1 MIIPQN
7 SEQLVQ
13 LFNSPWFLILLIWSM
28 FWKGI
33 ALWTA
38 SQRKQKIWFVG
49 LFIFNTFG
57 ILEIIYLLFIAK
69 AIIEINLV
77 SDEKKKPRKE

>member
-7 SEQLVQ
+7 PEQLLE

-69 AIIEINLV
+69 AIIEIKLV

>member
-7 SEQLVQ
+7 PEQLLQ

-49 LFIFNTFG
+49 R
-57 ILEIIYLLFIAK
+57 IASHK
-69 AIIEINLV
+69 NPPKRQVVA
-77 SDEKKKPRKE
+77 SG

>member
-1 MIIPQN
+1 MMIPQN
-7 SEQLVQ
+7 PEQLVQ